1 MCNQYHL
8 VGGEVVLQTKAFKDM
23 SEINY
28 DQTKTCQVS
37 PHIHLHFTCR
47 IYIPVL
53 YLTILF
59 CMMLIVDNRG
69 IIFSFMILL
78 STNSGRPKCVSRCV
92 PIHIS
97 SSLIVGWVSLF
108 TAIAFSNY

>member
-37 PHIHLHFTCR
+37 PQIHLHFTCR
-47 IYIPVL
+47 ICIPVL

-59 CMMLIVDNRG
+59 CMLLIVDNRG
-69 IIFSFMILL
+69 IILSFMILL
-78 STNSGRPKCVSRCV
+78 SV
-92 PIHIS
+92 
-97 SSLIVGWVSLF
+97 LIVVGLSVCQGVFPFIFLVP
-108 TAIAFSNY
+108 